1 MPEIEQTI
9 HQTPADVAYAL
20 MRKEARAM
28 LGRDLIDAVIKILE
42 MDPEDSLVKARVY
55 TSINLDPR
63 LAFLG
68 KGIWGIRDWSP
79 TAIEAATSMPDLLP
93 GEGSYQPKAG
103 DYLWDDDEVDE
114 DDEEEQ
120 IPAQEEEPEEAMNN

>member
-1 MPEIEQTI
+1 
-9 HQTPADVAYAL
+9 
-20 MRKEARAM
+20 MRNEARAM
-28 LGRDLIDAVIKILE
+28 MARDLIDSVIRIMEL
-42 MDPEDSLVKARVY
+42 DPEDSQVKAKVY

-63 LAFLG
+63 MAFLG

-79 TAIEAATSMPDLLP
+79 TAIEAATSIPDLLP

-103 DYLWDDDEVDE
+103 DYLWDDDEADE

-120 IPAQEEEPEEAMNN
+120 AQTTEEDPEEPI

>member
-1 MPEIEQTI
+1 MNMQP
-9 HQTPADVAYAL
+9 HQTPAEIAYQF
-20 MRKEARAM
+20 MKREAKAM
-28 LGRDLIDAVIKILE
+28 QARDLIDTVIRYMG
-42 MDPEDSLVKARVY
+42 MDVEDIRVKAKVY

-79 TAIEAATSMPDLLP
+79 KAIEEATSMPDLLP

-103 DYLWDDDEVDE
+103 DYQYLWDDEDADD
-114 DDEEEQ
+114 DDEEEEP
-120 IPAQEEEPEEAMNN
+120 PANSEEDPENPAGK